1 MRSLSHLKP
10 TNYRRNIMTATL
22 HTAGHI
28 AQPELE
34 LARLVPSQAAV
45 ATFAKTVRNIA
56 LFLAAPFIGL
66 VYAMLLPFVGLGM
79 MAVIGGKALVKNPAA
94 YQALIAARKIA
105 LFALAPF
112 IGLVYA
118 VLMPFFGIAMIGKIG
133 YQAYQAK
140 QAA

>member
-1 MRSLSHLKP
+1 
-10 TNYRRNIMTATL
+10 MTATL
-22 HTAGHI
+22 HTAGQI
-28 AQPELE
+28 AYPEME
-34 LARLVPSQAAV
+34 LGHLVPSEAALT
-45 ATFAKTVRNIA
+45 TFARTAKNIA

-79 MAVIGGKALVKNPAA
+79 MAVIGGKALVKNPVA

-118 VLMPFFGIAMIGKIG
+118 VLMPFFGIVMIARTG
-133 YQAYQAK
+133 YQAYRAHK
-140 QAA
+140 HGA

>member
-1 MRSLSHLKP
+1 
-10 TNYRRNIMTATL
+10 MTATL
-22 HTAGHI
+22 RTAGQI
-28 AQPELE
+28 AYPEME
-34 LARLVPSQAAV
+34 VGRLVPTEAALR
-45 ATFAKTVRNIA
+45 TFARRAMNIA

-105 LFALAPF
+105 LLALAPF

-118 VLMPFFGIAMIGKIG
+118 VLMPFFGIVMIARIG
-133 YQAYQAK
+133 YKAYRAPK
-140 QAA
+140 QVA